1 MLRKFLRF
9 VLSSLLLV
17 VLGAVRSWRGPGART
32 SPAPPRPV
40 TPAPDAESAMPPE
53 FGRLLLS
60 WSALLLLGGAE
71 FAVSFLPMDRSLRPL
86 VMIPGVL
93 MVAVVAI
100 RFMEVGKGPAIVRGF
115 AVAAIFWLIV
125 LLGLGSMDPL
135 TRTDHLVPG
144 AHVE

>member
-9 VLSSLLLV
+9 LLSSLLLV
-17 VLGAVRSWRGPGART
+17 VLGVVRSWRGPGART
-32 SPAPPRPV
+32 SPVPPRLV
-40 TPAPDAESAMPPE
+40 TPLPEVKSAMPPE
-53 FGRLLLS
+53 FARLLLS
-60 WSALLLLGGAE
+60 WLALLLLGGAE

-100 RFMEVGKGPAIVRGF
+100 SFMEVGKGPAIVRGF
-115 AVAAIFWLIV
+115 AVAAMFWLLV

-135 TRTDHLVPG
+135 TRTDHLVPD